1 MKLRDALRGMPER
14 TLRAYRQM
22 VGLAAGA
29 DVAPAE
35 LAQRLADP
43 ARVRSAI
50 ADLDPAALSALR
62 ILWYQGERLTTWTM
76 AATFRRLHPGASVE
90 QALSTLIERGLVLPV
105 LSAGRHLIPEELRPV
120 IHELATGDWLEE
132 CGFLIPAGEIPRDPR
147 GVDPAAAVA
156 DFARFLGALRAG
168 VRVRQQD
175 PVPFVAD
182 QRRLAGAIDTAAYPP
197 LPAPSR
203 SFPMWGGYLPEVGF
217 PFAAAMSYDLLEARG
232 NLWATSPRAEQWIAR
247 PPAAQW
253 AGLLQ
258 VWVHLTLPVTGTP
271 MAAALT
277 MLVPEGV
284 WCRPERLWAFAA
296 RYQTHAPD
304 AVAEQVRD
312 TLIRAGGLVGALELS
327 RTGGGDAPEAW
338 AVRLRPEAVR
348 ALEWIADPGRPLP
361 PFPAFDE
368 VPLVQGTYEVLAGP
382 RVPVQ
387 TIWALESWGERVG
400 LDRFAT
406 YRLTQR
412 AAIAAARRGG
422 SVEALLALLAAS
434 PGGVPQNV
442 AFSLREWC
450 TSIVRVGVEVGVV
463 LRAPDAA
470 VAERIAHLLSRY
482 ERLGPLTWLIPAD
495 GVTHVWRVL
504 TGAGCEIPADPAAIR
519 EQLRTPER
527 QPSGTLAPQMPWPGY
542 PEECPLPG
550 D

>member
-29 DVAPAE
+29 DVALAD

-50 ADLDPAALSALR
+50 AQLDPPALSTLR
-62 ILWYQGERLTTWTM
+62 ILWYQGERLTNWTM
-76 AATFRRLHPGASVE
+76 AATFRHLHPGASVE
-90 QALSTLIERGLVLPV
+90 QALSTLIEQGLLLPV

-120 IHELATGDWLEE
+120 IQGLATAEWLEE
-132 CGFLIPAGEIPRDPR
+132 CGFLIPAGQIPTDPR
-147 GVDPAAAVA
+147 TVDPAVAVA

-182 QRRLAGAIDTAAYPP
+182 QRRLAGAMDTAGYPP

-203 SFPMWGGYLPEVGF
+203 AFPMWGGYLPEVGF
-217 PFAAAMSYDLLEARG
+217 SFAAAMSYDLLEARG
-232 NLWATSPRAEQWIAR
+232 NLWATSPRAERWIQR

-253 AGLLQ
+253 AGLLP
-258 VWVHLTLPVTGTP
+258 VWVHLTMPTRGTP
-271 MAAALT
+271 MASALT
-277 MLVPEGV
+277 TLVPEGV
-284 WCRPERLWAFAA
+284 WCRPERLLGFAA

-304 AVAEQVRD
+304 AVVEQVRD
-312 TLIRAGGLVGALELS
+312 TLIRVGGLIGALELS
-327 RTGGGDAPEAW
+327 RTDGDTPQAW

-348 ALEWIADPGRPLP
+348 ALEWIAAPERPLP
-361 PFPAFDE
+361 PFPEFDE

-382 RVPVQ
+382 RVPIQ

-412 AAIAAARRGG
+412 AALAAARRGG
-422 SVEALLALLAAS
+422 SVEALLALLADS

-450 TSIVRVGVEVGVV
+450 TSIVHVGVAVGVV

-470 VAERIAHLLSRY
+470 VAERIAHLLARY
-482 ERLGPLTWLIPAD
+482 ERLGPLAWLIPAD
-495 GVTHVWRVL
+495 GVTHVWRLL

-519 EQLRTPER
+519 EQLRTSER
-527 QPSGTLAPQMPWPGY
+527 QPAGTFAPQMPWPGF